1 MKYWI
6 ELKLIGDD
14 MHQIKMKR
22 NTNWKLMGKNTFKA
36 SWWDSMSVKH
46 GISEFAFSQCQ
57 MQQGTCKKK
66 KKKINPQMQK
76 QKFTKKNIFWC
87 LHETPWSVMS
97 AILHE
102 WDMTFTVTLSMMSTY
117 RKITCLNKINCHG
130 QLHNHKNHTKCH
142 PCIQNKKNK
151 DKSST
156 GLTS

>member
-1 MKYWI
+1 MTCVKSKWKGPQI
-6 ELKLIGDD
+6 ESLWVKIHLKHHDGTLWVWT
-14 MHQIKMKR
+14 MEYQSLHSANVKCNKKR
-22 NTNWKLMGKNTFKA
+22 
-36 SWWDSMSVKH
+36 V
-46 GISEFAFSQCQ
+46 
-57 MQQGTCKKK
+57 KKK
-66 KKKINPQMQK
+66 KTLNPQMQK